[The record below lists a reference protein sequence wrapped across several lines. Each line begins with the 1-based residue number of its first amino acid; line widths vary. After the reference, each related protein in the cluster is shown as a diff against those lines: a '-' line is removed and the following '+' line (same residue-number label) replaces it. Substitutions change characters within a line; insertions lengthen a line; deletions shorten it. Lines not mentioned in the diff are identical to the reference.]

1 MKVGLYFGSFNP
13 PHLGHLTIAH
23 AAIKH
28 AHLDEIWF
36 VVSPQNPF
44 KTNDALAPENQRL
57 AMVELMC
64 AADKRLTACAIE
76 FTLPKPSY
84 TCDTLRLLSVQFEHE
99 FHLIIGEDNW
109 RVFNKWRE
117 YDWILKHYP
126 VLVYGRRPTAT
137 ESISHN
143 LSGNVHF
150 IQGEYLEVSATE
162 IRDRIR
168 RGESIA
174 AFVDPL
180 VESYITATGAYR

>member
-1 MKVGLYFGSFNP
+1 MRVGLYFGSFNP
-13 PHLGHLTIAH
+13 PHLGHLAIAD
-23 AAIKH
+23 AALKH

-44 KTNDALAPENQRL
+44 KTNDALAPEDQRL
-57 AMVELMC
+57 DMVELIC
-64 AADKRLTACAIE
+64 AADKRLKACPIE
-76 FTLPKPSY
+76 FSLPKPSY
-84 TCDTLRLLSVQFEHE
+84 TCETLRLLSAQFEHE

-117 YDWILKHYP
+117 YEWILEHYP
-126 VLVYGRRPTAT
+126 VLVYGRRQTNTASSGDT
-137 ESISHN
+137 IS
-143 LSGNVHF
+143 GDVHF
-150 IQGEYLEVSATE
+150 IPGAYLDVSATE

-180 VESYITATGAYR
+180 VETYITTKGLYR

>member
-13 PHLGHLTIAH
+13 PHLGHLAIAQ
-23 AAIKH
+23 AAIVH
-28 AHLDEIWF
+28 GHLDEIWF

-44 KTNDALAPENQRL
+44 KTNDALAPQDWRL
-57 AMVELMC
+57 EMVELIC
-64 AADKRLTACAIE
+64 AADKRLKACAIE

-84 TCDTLRLLSVQFEHE
+84 TCDTLRLLSEQFEHE

-117 YDWILKHYP
+117 YDWILKYYP
-126 VLVYGRRPTAT
+126 VLVYGRRQTDTA
-137 ESISHN
+137 S
-143 LSGNVHF
+143 SGNAISGDVQF
-150 IQGEYLEVSATE
+150 IPGEYLDVSATE

-174 AFVDPL
+174 ALVYPL
-180 VESYITATGAYR
+180 VETYITTKGLYR